1 MDRILGGWS
10 DKLYAL
16 MRIVFGALFAFH
28 GAQKLFG
35 AFGGEA
41 QSLLSLMGIGG
52 VVELVGGILVA
63 LGVRASWAAFVCS
76 GQMAVAYFLFHLPR
90 GWLPI
95 ANGGELAALY
105 AWAFLY
111 IASRGS
117 GVWSVD
123 GARRS

>member
-41 QSLLSLMGIGG
+41 QPLLSLMGIGG
-52 VVELVGGILVA
+52 MVELVGGILVA
-63 LGVRASWAAFVCS
+63 LGLRASWAAFVCS

>member
-35 AFGGEA
+35 AFGGET
-41 QSLLSLMGIGG
+41 QPWLSLMGIGG

-63 LGVRASWAAFVCS
+63 LGLRASWAAFVCS
-76 GQMAVAYFLFHLPR
+76 GQMAVAYFMFHLPR

-95 ANGGELAALY
+95 VNGGELAALY
-105 AWAFLY
+105 SWAFLY